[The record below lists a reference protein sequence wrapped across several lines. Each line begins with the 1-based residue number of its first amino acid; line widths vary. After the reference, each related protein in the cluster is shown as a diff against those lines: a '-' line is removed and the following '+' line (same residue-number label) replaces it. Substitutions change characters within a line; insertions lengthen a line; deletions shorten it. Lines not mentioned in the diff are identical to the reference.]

1 MKPFCVV
8 LFDCPR
14 ATAKTRFII
23 RARGDDTTEIFQK
36 RYDEFVEKNAAVL
49 EHYSGALKTVSCQ

>member
-23 RARGDDTTEIFQK
+23 RERGDDTIEIFQK
-36 RYDEFVEKNAAVL
+36 RCDEFIEKNAVVL
-49 EHYSGALKTVSCQ
+49 ENYSSALKTVSCQ